1 MFFQWSTWTFGI
13 FMEFKQTF
21 RKCSVVESGSFEK
34 GSYYS
39 FVITF
44 FHQPR
49 NIFSGCTLTSYIQ
62 VVEESK
68 IPDSVEECLLKL
80 CSRFVILCG
89 QKLEQILE
97 HTTGSARSRNK
108 LHDDFIRILISIL
121 CHFFHIDKHILYSL
135 HNCPPSRP
143 LPQPDQSLYCLF
155 HSQSVTVL
163 TSLHADSAEISA
175 VG

>member
-1 MFFQWSTWTFGI
+1 
-13 FMEFKQTF
+13 MEFKQTF

-108 LHDDFIRILISIL
+108 LHDDFIRILISIPCSQICFLIFCVRSQYAFFYGSGSVQFQIRKTRLEASQLFCYLRLRDAFLGKQLFVL
-121 CHFFHIDKHILYSL
+121 CRY
-135 HNCPPSRP
+135 HNI
-143 LPQPDQSLYCLF
+143 YF
-155 HSQSVTVL
+155 Y
-163 TSLHADSAEISA
+163 
-175 VG
+175 